1 MRKII
6 YLLMVAVMSFSGL
19 ASAQNLAAQN
29 DPKAQEI
36 LDAMSKKYKDMAA
49 FKAKFSFTLE
59 NDKNGIKD
67 GSDGEIV
74 VKGQKFHLKLPGQE
88 IFNNGTTVWT
98 YSKESGGTGGDL
110 TISAPDTDEDA
121 MNPTKIYS
129 LYKKGYKY
137 VMMSDNVKEGTQL
150 FSIVDLE
157 PIDKKSQF
165 YKIRI
170 TINKKDK
177 SVKSWKMYE
186 RSGNRYTYT
195 IKNFI
200 PDYKVDDA
208 YFTFDKTKYK
218 VSQET
223 DLR

>member
-1 MRKII
+1 MRKFI
-6 YLLMVAVMSFSGL
+6 YLMMVAVMSF
-19 ASAQNLAAQN
+19 ANVSAQTNNLVTQN

-36 LDAMSKKYKDMAA
+36 LDAMSKKYKDMGA
-49 FKAKFSFTLE
+49 FKAKFSYSLE
-59 NDKNGIKD
+59 NDNTKMKE
-67 GSDGEIV
+67 SSEGEII

-98 YSKESGGTGGDL
+98 YMKEGAGEV
-110 TISAPDTDEDA
+110 TISTPDTDEDA
-121 MNPTKIYS
+121 MNPTKIYT

-137 VMMSDNVKEGTQL
+137 VMMSDNVKEGNQL
-150 FSIVDLE
+150 FSIIDLE

-177 SVKSWKMYE
+177 TVKSWKMYE
-186 RSGNRYTYT
+186 KSGNRYVYT
-195 IKNFI
+195 IKNFV
-200 PDYKVDDA
+200 PDCKVEDS

-218 VSQET
+218 GIVET

>member
-1 MRKII
+1 MRKFI
-6 YLLMVAVMSFSGL
+6 YVIMAVVLSFAS
-19 ASAQNLAAQN
+19 ASAQNSNLVAQN

-36 LDAMSKKYKDMAA
+36 LDAMSKKYKDMGA
-49 FKAKFSFTLE
+49 FKAKFSYSLE
-59 NDKNGIKD
+59 NDNTKLKE
-67 GSDGEIV
+67 SSEGEII

-98 YSKESGGTGGDL
+98 YMKESNEV
-110 TISAPDTDEDA
+110 TISNPDTDEDA
-121 MNPTKIYS
+121 MNPTKIYT

-157 PIDKKSQF
+157 PIDKKAQF

-177 SVKSWKMYE
+177 TVKSWKMYE
-186 RSGNRYTYT
+186 KSGNRYVYT
-195 IKNFI
+195 IKNFV
-200 PDYKVDDA
+200 PDLKVEDA
-208 YFTFDKTKYK
+208 DFTFDKSKYK
-218 VSQET
+218 GVEVIE
-223 DLR
+223 LR

>member
-1 MRKII
+1 MRKFI
-6 YLLMVAVMSFSGL
+6 YVIMAVVLSF
-19 ASAQNLAAQN
+19 ANVSAQNSNLVTQN

-36 LDAMSKKYKDMAA
+36 LDAMSKKYKDMGA
-49 FKAKFSFTLE
+49 FKAKFSYSLE
-59 NDKNGIKD
+59 NDNTKLKE
-67 GSDGEIV
+67 SSEGEII
-74 VKGQKFHLKLPGQE
+74 VKGQKFHLKLAGQE

-98 YSKESGGTGGDL
+98 YMKESNEV
-110 TISAPDTDEDA
+110 TISNPDTDEDA
-121 MNPTKIYS
+121 MNPTKIYT

-137 VMMSDNVKEGTQL
+137 VMMSDNVKEGNQL

-177 SVKSWKMYE
+177 TVKSWKMYE
-186 RSGNRYTYT
+186 KSGNRYVYT
-195 IKNFI
+195 IKNFV
-200 PDYKVDDA
+200 PDFKVEDS

-218 VSQET
+218 GVEEIE
-223 DLR
+223 LR